1 MRNPGQGVFYE
12 LLFVSGYGIPALT
25 QRVDIPRTVKKRGTD
40 DGDLPE

>member
-12 LLFVSGYGIPALT
+12 LLWYSCSDEEGSHAVH
-25 QRVDIPRTVKKRGTD
+25 RKKERD